1 MNIDQL
7 LESYETFGQLK
18 DADLDNAQEKHQ
30 SFVQQLIDYRD
41 LIFKQIFSSIDTIQ
55 AAPAADRTMV
65 LDIIKQQISARKQE
79 FQAFADEMLSKTEK
93 PEQQE
98 NQDVNLDLSQPNEAS
113 QSISE
118 DPAPKPK
125 SKKAKEPQESK
136 TKTKTRVRKQKEPEP
151 SQNENNDNNN
161 NDNENNNNNI
171 EPETNESESEQIE
184 KKKAPKTIVQK
195 SIQYQPTIFDKFT
208 DDLKTVLIEM
218 KAIGAKTPGTP
229 QKYCTL
235 VNKMS
240 TAQQIQLWNAIAIR
254 SGKSDKTIRFYY
266 KQNYQ
271 HVMYSDALSAE
282 DIKALQKLEFNPIE
296 PVPVMARRVK
306 ETMFA
311 DRDLFLYEISQQL
324 QNIKA
329 KQNQK

>member
-41 LIFKQIFSSIDTIQ
+41 MIFKQIFSSIDTIQ

-65 LDIIKQQISARKQE
+65 LDIIKQQISTRKQE

-93 PEQQE
+93 PDQQE
-98 NQDVNLDLSQPNEAS
+98 NQQENINLELSQQQPNEAS
-113 QSISE
+113 QSASE
-118 DPAPKPK
+118 PAPKPK
-125 SKKAKEPQESK
+125 SRKANEPQEPK
-136 TKTKTRVRKQKEPEP
+136 TKTRTRVRKQNDPEP
-151 SQNENNDNNN
+151 SEHSHNE
-161 NDNENNNNNI
+161 NNI
-171 EPETNESESEQIE
+171 EPEINEESESEHIE

-208 DDLKTVLIEM
+208 DDLRAVLIEM

-229 QKYCTL
+229 QKYCVL

-240 TAQQIQLWNAIAIR
+240 TEQQNQLWNAIAIR
-254 SGKSDKTIRFYY
+254 SGKSDKTIRFYF

-282 DIKALQKLEFNPIE
+282 DIKALQKLQFNPIE

-306 ETMFA
+306 DTMFA
-311 DRDLFLYEISQQL
+311 DRDIFLYEISQQL